1 MQTKAWQQL
10 AMLGKNVKNK
20 ELLKLIIAVA
30 KFAGEL

>member
-1 MQTKAWQQL
+1 
-10 AMLGKNVKNK
+10 MLGKNVKNK